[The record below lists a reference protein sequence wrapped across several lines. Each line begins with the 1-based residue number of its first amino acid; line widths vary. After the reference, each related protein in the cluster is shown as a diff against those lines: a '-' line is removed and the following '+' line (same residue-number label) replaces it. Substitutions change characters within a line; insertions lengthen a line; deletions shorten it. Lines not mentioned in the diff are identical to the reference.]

1 MASLL
6 MEQQEKLRRVVDDG
20 RFRAQ
25 GLLSDLHASPSS
37 SSSAA
42 DPVRVHVEPVE
53 RSDLPAL
60 LGSDNVAVSKFLT
73 VLSHDCLQ
81 ISRLSQF
88 ASRNLYRQLLLF
100 GHRSSPH
107 EVLLEGEPQK
117 AFGQS
122 LSLFIELYE
131 TVSETT
137 VVLGNLLQQL
147 NAIYSL
153 HDNVR
158 PLNSF
163 KSFNFRTVFE
173 SFGDGLAIF
182 LVLDEIVKEN
192 NNIKSYLALYARM
205 LNKVKTEAN
214 NFVMIIEDL
223 DLLDQ
228 VVGNLEKLF
237 EFGFFKRLTQMESP
251 WQASLNLVRCNKKF
265 LDACCSCFHDSLSE
279 LLLRIDSWKELP
291 FDRRKIL
298 HNVALLLFSVHV
310 SAEALDKKYGKL
322 IMVVFQSVPV
332 VYVEGGKRIILFD
345 VLKSQCPQALS
356 SWSPLREASK
366 DLVLMKRNYL
376 KRLSEMHSRDW
387 QAIKDA
393 LSCWAV
399 SFQSIVHPSSEIL
412 SEEWVRL
419 LMKQI
424 MQGAVLADRL
434 HMLVLSM
441 LDLHALLEIPLRKEK
456 VKSLCHMIVSL
467 KIIGDIFEMKG
478 PGIIRSLPHVINIIQ
493 ADIEQFILPFKS
505 KLQYEIAKWSQ
516 ATKMGFLSS
525 LTRGGKEMDT
535 KLTDSLS
542 LVLVSL
548 QLLEAGGSYKRQ
560 LLFSITMDVLQSI
573 GHLDID
579 FSRIQKSMS
588 KLRIV
593 TDFQTIIE
601 EKTNCSFLYWRK
613 EMLGT
618 WLSTIYVDARN
629 FSWLQYILDAFSDGL
644 SLLKLSHVG
653 KLTLQSYEKEI
664 ENALICEII
673 APLCKDIET
682 DLRLHVHSTRLRG
695 SVFVNPTRTGVRN
708 LSWYLMV
715 NPLRLPFKLIDVKLL
730 VESYL
735 NSAFYSHSVMSAYDG
750 RVYAEMRQLG
760 ELKYG
765 LELDDCYL
773 SGYFGDQNFDI
784 SKVVEN
790 PNTFVDGYSYNMFNQ
805 MFIEN
810 GPDNQGRKNL
820 KVIGVEHVA
829 TSLARHGL
837 RPISVASNSVTMFL
851 NQMFTAL
858 SELIQGDCET
868 GALKE
873 SYISKQQELK
883 FSLGKLAIGNHGV
896 TLLEQIHFVITRIG
910 NALGLV
916 RTLLVGCSRY
926 CCNSL
931 WYTKGSTSDLNFS
944 ETCKILGLSDE
955 TVMVGRMLDT
965 CITNNKC
972 RLDDTIKPFS
982 SLIAIFSEKLQL
994 SELRELKDFFLIIP
1008 SLIANLVDCRVLRKD
1023 KLVRGDHEPGSIVSI
1038 NDGLIMGTAFVL
1050 KVLGQEESFDKLNWF
1065 SSAKKKLREEITL
1078 PEESCESQE
1087 EKKGWSNLAGLTR
1100 WLQAPPITTEAHKGV
1115 DKRKRYRDEIEL
1127 IECSLKFARTLLS
1140 S

>member
-805 MFIEN
+805 RN
-810 GPDNQGRKNL
+810 SAALNAHP
-820 KVIGVEHVA
+820 
-829 TSLARHGL
+829 SL
-837 RPISVASNSVTMFL
+837 
-851 NQMFTAL
+851 Q
-858 SELIQGDCET
+858 
-868 GALKE
+868 
-873 SYISKQQELK
+873 QQELK